1 MSLSNA
7 LDFLITL
14 DSEAEKYP
22 ASDKP
27 ETGFAAR
34 RRGLELIVGI
44 EPTTSSLPTIRSS
57 ADFLA

>member
-1 MSLSNA
+1 MSLPND
-7 LDFLITL
+7 LDFMITL

-34 RRGLELIVGI
+34 RRGLSVPNGLDFMITLV
-44 EPTTSSLPTIRSS
+44 IR
-57 ADFLA
+57 AKK